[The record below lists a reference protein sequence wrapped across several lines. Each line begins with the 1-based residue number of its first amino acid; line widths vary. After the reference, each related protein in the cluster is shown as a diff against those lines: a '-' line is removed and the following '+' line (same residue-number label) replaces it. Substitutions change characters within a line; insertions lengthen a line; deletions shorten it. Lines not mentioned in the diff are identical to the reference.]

1 MAHKSRACRSP
12 GSQGSSVEQIKGV
25 DAHLRR
31 SLEAQAI
38 RARKAGVDEA
48 ASGFSGRSSGRS
60 TSGPV
65 SPALGSAMPEW
76 DSTTSLAPGPR
87 PLRHTVVADMSPA
100 PPERFTPLSS
110 TRYHA
115 VSPKGEISKRGSP
128 RALAEAR
135 ALSAH
140 TTEREVAQQM
150 VRAATEKRAEW
161 EAGWRRKAGGPP
173 PVAATAATA
182 RALARQAR
190 ASPPAVDSKAKLDR
204 LSRMRREVMQA
215 LGPDEAITAG
225 LAPAGASEDGRSG
238 PLVSP
243 SALALADKLG
253 ISLGG
258 ERAPTGKGE

>member
-12 GSQGSSVEQIKGV
+12 GSLAGGVDKIKGV

-38 RARKAGVDEA
+38 RARKAGADDA
-48 ASGFSGRSSGRS
+48 APGFSGRSSGRS
-60 TSGPV
+60 ASGPV
-65 SPALGSAMPEW
+65 SPASASAMPEW

-87 PLRHTVVADMSPA
+87 PLRHTVLADMSPA
-100 PPERFTPLSS
+100 LGERFSPLSS

-115 VSPKGEISKRGSP
+115 VSPKGEVSKRGSP

-140 TTEREVAQQM
+140 TTEREVAKQM

-161 EAGWRRKAGGPP
+161 EAGWRRKPGGSPSA
-173 PVAATAATA
+173 AATAATA

-190 ASPPAVDSKAKLDR
+190 ASPPAVDSRAKLDH
-204 LSRMRREVMQA
+204 LARMRREVMQA
-215 LGPDEAITAG
+215 LGPDEAISAG
-225 LAPAGASEDGRSG
+225 LAPAGALEDGR
-238 PLVSP
+238 PQTQVSP

-258 ERAPTGKGE
+258 DHTPTGKGK

>member
-1 MAHKSRACRSP
+1 MAHKSRTCRSP
-12 GSQGSSVEQIKGV
+12 GSQARSVDQIKGV

-38 RARKAGVDEA
+38 RARKAGAGEA
-48 ASGFSGRSSGRS
+48 APGFSGRSSGRS
-60 TSGPV
+60 GSGPS
-65 SPALGSAMPEW
+65 SPGAGSAMPEW

-100 PPERFTPLSS
+100 PPGRFAPLSS

-115 VSPKGEISKRGSP
+115 VSPKGEVSKRGSP

-135 ALSAH
+135 ALSAR
-140 TTEREVAQQM
+140 TTEREVAMQM

-161 EAGWRRKAGGPP
+161 EAGWRRKPGGPP
-173 PVAATAATA
+173 PVADTAATA

-204 LSRMRREVMQA
+204 LARMRREVMQA
-215 LGPDEAITAG
+215 LGPDEVISAG
-225 LAPAGASEDGRSG
+225 LAPADVSEGGRSG
-238 PLVSP
+238 PHVSP
-243 SALALADKLG
+243 SALELADRLG
-253 ISLGG
+253 ISLGEDG
-258 ERAPTGKGE
+258 APSGKAE